1 MKVKGVRTINKK
13 KYINA
18 QIQECYDKYRIKL
31 FNYCLSRLNG
41 SREAADDCVQ
51 EAFIVFYNKLL
62 DGNQFEDPKTFLYRT
77 ANNFVK
83 RQKQKDARELKHQ
96 VPLESAEDI
105 SVTDEKYDERLDLID
120 YDMFAKMLIEVL
132 SDEEKELYNLRYVQK
147 IGVEEISEKIG
158 ISRPAASMR
167 LMRLRNKVKD
177 MVYSIDFE
185 GGEQNDYS

>member
-1 MKVKGVRTINKK
+1 MINKR
-13 KYINA
+13 KYINT
-18 QIQECYDKYRIKL
+18 QLQECYDKYRLKL
-31 FNYCLSRLNG
+31 FNYCLSRLGG

-51 EAFIVFYNKLL
+51 ETFIVFYNKLL
-62 DGNQFEDPKTFLYRT
+62 DGNRFEDPKTFLYRT

-105 SVTDEKYDERLDLID
+105 SITYEEYDARLDRID
-120 YDMFAKMLIEVL
+120 YEMFAKMLIDIL
-132 SDEEKELYNLRYVQK
+132 SDEEKELYTLRYIQK
-147 IGVEEISEKIG
+147 ISVEEMSERLE

-167 LMRLRNKVKD
+167 LMRLRNKIKD